1 MALYSLRILAI
12 FLLLSIV
19 CACRRSPSQG
29 EIDKRTEELPSEASA
44 RGLVV
49 LKATYG
55 ADETQHDVKDLV
67 KSKVQ
72 NGRLNFSAESGELG
86 GDPIVGK
93 VKTFYIKY
101 SSNGK
106 VVEKSFKEG
115 EYVSLP

>member
-1 MALYSLRILAI
+1 M
-12 FLLLSIV
+12 LSIV
-19 CACRRSPSQG
+19 CACKRSPSQA

-44 RGLVV
+44 SGLVV

-55 ADETQHDVKDLV
+55 ADETQRDVKDLV

-72 NGRLNFSAESGELG
+72 NGRLDFNVNSGQLG
-86 GDPIVGK
+86 GDPIFGK
-93 VKTFYIKY
+93 AKMFYIKY

-115 EYVSLP
+115 ENVSLP